1 MRNLKVLK
9 EHYIKDGKEYSCYCL
24 RGNVRGRDVRVQL
37 LPPDFNGYTV
47 LDIVF
52 DDKDEADFIVI
63 PFEFKTDNG
72 QVIAGN
78 NYAVRSIGDQGEVYE
93 CKVIPAKASD
103 KTLIEMLLRD

>member
-9 EHYIKDGKEYSCYCL
+9 EHYIKDEKEYSCYCL
-24 RGNVRGRDVRVQL
+24 RGVVRGRDVKVQL
-37 LPPDFNGYTV
+37 LPPDFAGYTV

-52 DDKDEADFIVI
+52 DDQNEADFIVT
-63 PFEFKTDNG
+63 PFEFKADNG

-78 NYAVRSIGDQGEVYE
+78 NYSVRSIGDHGEIYE
-93 CKVIPAKASD
+93 CKVIPAHSSD